1 MRRLLLLLVAAS
13 SITIHSQVVLSQETI
28 QFPQVLTGSTVIQS
42 VYARNTGLTAKS
54 YKLNYN
60 SSEVFQ
66 TFDTLLT
73 ISPNDSA
80 AINFNYSPKHNI
92 IDKYIVAYVSED
104 STDGFVISLTGS
116 GKYEGDY
123 YNSTF
128 NLFDAELKAALFELT
143 KGHYQLG
150 YNLARDR
157 MFDTID
163 KQPGDT
169 IECVYSGRKIKAAN
183 RTQAQSQDFNTEHT
197 WPQSLFNSSEPM
209 LSDLNHLFPTD
220 ATANSIRSNY
230 QFGIVVSGIT
240 WSVGG
245 SKLGRNS
252 SNQIV
257 FEVRDK
263 NKGNTARA
271 VLYFV
276 LRYPQNF
283 GTFVNSYQEGVLRNW
298 HKIDPVDTIEIKRNN
313 YIFNYQQ
320 KRNPL
325 IDHPEFVDRIY
336 SFYLNPIRP
345 TSPGFDVYPFKLS
358 FDSTGIGNNSKKML
372 NVFNDGTATLK
383 IDSIR
388 IDNSSFSIASSIDSV
403 QKKENKKI
411 EVSFTPGSLGKT
423 TGVLNVYTN
432 AGLKSLS
439 IEGTGIEVSN
449 VNETPFTKQM
459 IFELEQNY
467 PNPFNPI
474 TKIRFTI
481 PENVNGVVT
490 LKVFDVLGNL
500 VAELLNEEKS
510 AGNHEIEFNSKGLSS
525 GIYFYRLSASMGK
538 TGELIET
545 KKMLLLR

>member
-1 MRRLLLLLVAAS
+1 MRRLLLLLIAAS
-13 SITIHSQVVLSQETI
+13 SITIYSQVVLSQETI
-28 QFPQVLTGSTVIQS
+28 QFPQVLTGSTVTQS
-42 VYARNTGLTAKS
+42 IYARNTGLTAKS

-60 SSEVFQ
+60 ISEVFR
-66 TFDTLLT
+66 TYDTLLT
-73 ISPNDSA
+73 ILPNDSA
-80 AINFNYSPKHNI
+80 AIHFSYSPKHNI
-92 IDKYIVAYVSED
+92 IDKYFVAYISED
-104 STDGFVISLTGS
+104 SSDGFVISLNGS
-116 GKYEGDY
+116 GKYEGTY
-123 YNSTF
+123 YESTF
-128 NLFDAELKAALFELT
+128 NLFDGELKAALNELT
-143 KGHYQLG
+143 KNHYQLG

-163 KQPGDT
+163 KLPGDT
-169 IECVYSGRKIKAAN
+169 IECVYSGRKIKASN

-197 WPQSLFNSSEPM
+197 WPQSLFSSSEPM
-209 LSDLNHLFPTD
+209 LSDLNHLYPTD
-220 ATANSIRSNY
+220 ATANSMRANY
-230 QFGIVVSGIT
+230 QFGYVVSGIT

-252 SNQIV
+252 SNQTV

-313 YIFNYQQ
+313 YILNYQQ

-345 TSPGFDVYPFKLS
+345 TSPGFEVYPLILS

-372 NVFNDGTATLK
+372 NIFNDGSATLK

-388 IDNSSFSIASSIDSV
+388 IDNISFSIASSIDSV

-411 EVSFTPGSLGKT
+411 EVAFTPGSIGT
-423 TGVLNVYTN
+423 TNGILSIYTN
-432 AGLKSLS
+432 TGLKSMS
-439 IEGTGIEVSN
+439 IEGTGIEASN
-449 VNETPFTKQM
+449 INETPFTEQIK
-459 IFELEQNY
+459 FELEQNY

-481 PENVNGVVT
+481 PEKVNGVVT

-510 AGNHEIEFNSKGLSS
+510 AGNHEIEFNSNGLSS
-525 GIYFYRLSASMGK
+525 GIYFYRLSASMGQA
-538 TGELIET
+538 GELIET